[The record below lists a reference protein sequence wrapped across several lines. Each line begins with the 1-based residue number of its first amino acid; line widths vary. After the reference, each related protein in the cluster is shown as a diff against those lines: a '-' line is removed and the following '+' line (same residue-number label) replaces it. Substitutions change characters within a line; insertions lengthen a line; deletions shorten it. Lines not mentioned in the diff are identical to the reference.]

1 MAQKTAEKIGEGKQK
16 KVLSLVLCVA
26 MMLSVMVV
34 GAGAAFSDQSKIKNT
49 EAVDACTALNIIG
62 GYPDGS
68 FKPEGNI
75 TRAEVTKMICVA
87 LNGGKEPNLATNA
100 TPTFSD
106 VRTNANSAWAEKYIE
121 SCASQGIVSGV
132 GGGKFAPAGNV
143 TGTQLAKMLLVALGY
158 KSENEGFTGNAWATN
173 VNTIASAKGLYAGL
187 EKMDVSA
194 ALTRDSAARMIWNA
208 LQAYEVEYKT
218 SLIAG
223 PDGKLSTQIT
233 VQDKVVGST
242 NDKITL
248 LADKYDAWISV
259 GTLVSVDG
267 KTLKLDMEAEDIVV
281 SDYYKTI
288 LDTDGKTIIG
298 YYSQFSK
305 LDKDYSA
312 LIGQKVKV
320 VFKNGKT
327 NEVIGVYATGDNN
340 SYTVNASDVE
350 NDKGD
355 IKFNDKTYKVELNAS
370 KQLKTYVDGKEVT
383 GKTVDDL
390 VAMNKTANV
399 LTLIDTDDND
409 KIDTVYVKTIAL
421 EKVTYVSSK
430 EIIAGN
436 TSYKYEDNNIAK
448 DIAKDDYV
456 AISANLYDDC
466 KDVVKATKVSSTV
479 SGYKDCDNSNSVTAG
494 DKYMIDGTW
503 YYVTDNA
510 KMNSIQVGNKV
521 DAWVYNGVIAYAK
534 RTAGESGTVGDVCV
548 ISAIG
553 SNIEGKKVK
562 IVTFDGKESIVA
574 YDDENHSSDGYV
586 NPTQLKTGVAYEY
599 EIVKDEY
606 RFKQL
611 NDTPDWYGDYTATEI
626 DDSTGLAKTATVTA
640 DNNSKVEKVA
650 GTKVDDSA
658 KVILVTD
665 KGTIADI
672 DTKVINGKQLKS
684 MEVAASGAGKVNN
697 SGSVAAFTSKVDGI
711 TRVTYAVVMVNN
723 SIDSKFSTNDHY
735 GYITDT
741 AYLSSTGYIT
751 YKVWTGEK
759 EETVTEKKSNIED
772 RSEGTVI
779 GYTAIENGEIKDVDA
794 LGVGAR
800 DGITAAAVQGV
811 NDKQTKVSFDGTT
824 QYDIT
829 SDTVILYV
837 DTDKHEGQAGGSIV
851 EADKFGNTYF
861 NNVYYKLDGDDVELL
876 VVDVKNMLN
885 GEITMDA
892 PSAADLNIALKSGD
906 VTVANLPATATEK
919 VNVPAGKTLTVT
931 NAQNI
936 AALEAVT
943 GKAGAK
949 LVIKESS
956 NAYSSA
962 ASTKFFTAASIPVA
976 NGAKIPAGTYVWADS
991 DSTTEGNQFAWVKA

>member
-1 MAQKTAEKIGEGKQK
+1 
-16 KVLSLVLCVA
+16 

-87 LNGGKEPNLATNA
+87 LNGGKNPAVSTNT

-106 VRTNANSAWAEKYIE
+106 VRNNANAAWAEGYIE
-121 SCASQGIVSGV
+121 SCAAQGIVSGV
-132 GGGKFAPAGNV
+132 GGGKFAPNGNV
-143 TGTQLAKMLLVALGY
+143 TGVQLAKMLLVSLGY

-173 VNTIASAKGLYAGL
+173 VNVRAAQKGLYEGL
-187 EKMDVSA
+187 EAMDTNVA
-194 ALTRDSAARMIWNA
+194 ITRDNAARMVWNA

-218 SLIAG
+218 DLVA
-223 PDGKLSTQIT
+223 DKNGKLSTQVT
-233 VQDKVVGST
+233 VSDKVDG
-242 NDKITL
+242 NFKKITL
-248 LADKYDAWISV
+248 LRDKYDAWTNV
-259 GTLVSVDG
+259 GTLTNVS
-267 KTLKLDMEAEDIVV
+267 K
-281 SDYYKTI
+281 KTI
-288 LDTDGKTIIG
+288 KISMNSADRAASDLYDKNVNSEENQPLD
-298 YYSQFSK
+298 FSK
-305 LDKDYSA
+305 LDTDYSA
-312 LIGQKVKV
+312 LLGQKVKV
-320 VFKNGKT
+320 IFKNGKT
-327 NEVIGVYATGDNN
+327 NDVIGVYATGDNN

-355 IKFNDKTYKVELNAS
+355 IKFNDKTYKVELTSGA
-370 KQLKTYVDGKEVT
+370 LKTYIDGEVASAN
-383 GKTVDDL
+383 KTVANL
-390 VAMNKTANV
+390 VAMNNTANV
-399 LTLIDTDDND
+399 LTLIDTNDND

-479 SGYKDCDNSNSVTAG
+479 SGYKDCDNNNSVTAG

-586 NPTQLKTGVAYEY
+586 NPDELKTGVAYEY

-606 RFKQL
+606 RFKPL
-611 NDTPDWYGDYTATEI
+611 NNTPDWYGDYTATKI
-626 DDSTGLAKTATVTA
+626 NGSTNNATVNA
-640 DNNSKVEKVA
+640 DSNGKVEKVA

-658 KVILVTD
+658 KVILVTATGNTD
-665 KGTIADI
+665 DI

-684 MEVAASGAGKVNN
+684 MEVHASTEGKVNS

-711 TRVTYAVVMVNN
+711 TRVTYAVVMVNT

-751 YKVWTGEK
+751 YKVWTGAK
-759 EETVTEKKSNIED
+759 EETVTEKKSNID
-772 RSEGTVI
+772 NRSEGTVI

-824 QYDIT
+824 QHDIT

-885 GEITMDA
+885 GEITMNA
-892 PSAADLNIALKSGD
+892 TPSATELSDALAAGD
-906 VTVANLPATATEK
+906 VTVNALPSTGT
-919 VNVPAGKTLTVT
+919 VTVSAGKTLTVT
-931 NAQNI
+931 AAQTV
-936 AALEAVT
+936 AALNNIS
-943 GKAGAK
+943 GKNGAK
-949 LVIKESS
+949 LVLKVASS
-956 NAYSSA
+956 DQTSA
-962 ASTKFFTAASIPVA
+962 ASTKFYTAASTAVA
-976 NGAKIPAGTYVWADS
+976 SGANIPAGTYVS
-991 DSTTEGNQFAWVKA
+991 NGTQWVKQ

>member
-1 MAQKTAEKIGEGKQK
+1 
-16 KVLSLVLCVA
+16 

-87 LNGGKEPNLATNA
+87 LNGGKNPAVSTNT

-106 VRTNANSAWAEKYIE
+106 VRNNANAAWAEGYIE
-121 SCASQGIVSGV
+121 SCAAQGIVSGV
-132 GGGKFAPAGNV
+132 GGGKFAPNGNV
-143 TGTQLAKMLLVALGY
+143 TGVQLAKMLLVALGY

-173 VNTIASAKGLYAGL
+173 VNVRAAQKGLYEGL
-187 EKMDVSA
+187 EKMDSNA
-194 ALTRDSAARMIWNA
+194 AITRDNAARMVWNA

-218 SLIAG
+218 DLVA
-223 PDGKLSTQIT
+223 DKNGKLSTQVT
-233 VQDKVVGST
+233 VSDKVDG
-242 NDKITL
+242 NFKKITL
-248 LADKYDAWISV
+248 LRDKYDAWTNV
-259 GTLVSVDG
+259 GTLTNVS
-267 KTLKLDMEAEDIVV
+267 K
-281 SDYYKTI
+281 KTI
-288 LDTDGKTIIG
+288 KISMNSADCAASDLYNKNDARENQSLD
-298 YYSQFSK
+298 FSK
-305 LDKDYSA
+305 LDTDYSA
-312 LIGQKVKV
+312 LLGQKVKV
-320 VFKNGKT
+320 IFKNGKT
-327 NEVIGVYATGDNN
+327 NDVIGVYATGDNN

-355 IKFNDKTYKVELNAS
+355 IKFNDKTYKVELTSGA
-370 KQLKTYVDGKEVT
+370 LKTYIDGEVASAN
-383 GKTVDDL
+383 KTVANL
-390 VAMNKTANV
+390 VAMNNTANV
-399 LTLIDTDDND
+399 LTLIDTNDND

-479 SGYKDCDNSNSVTAG
+479 SGYKDCNNSNKADAG

-586 NPTQLKTGVAYEY
+586 DPADLKTGVAYEY

-606 RFKQL
+606 RFKPL
-611 NDTPDWYGDYTATEI
+611 NNTPDWYGDYTATKI
-626 DDSTGLAKTATVTA
+626 NSSTNTATVDA
-640 DNNSKVEKVA
+640 DRNGKVEKVA

-658 KVILVTD
+658 KVILVTATGNT
-665 KGTIADI
+665 KDI

-684 MEVAASGAGKVNN
+684 MEVHASDAGKVNS

-711 TRVTYAVVMVNN
+711 TRVTYAVVMVNT

-751 YKVWTGEK
+751 YKV
-759 EETVTEKKSNIED
+759 
-772 RSEGTVI
+772 
-779 GYTAIENGEIKDVDA
+779 
-794 LGVGAR
+794 
-800 DGITAAAVQGV
+800 
-811 NDKQTKVSFDGTT
+811 
-824 QYDIT
+824 
-829 SDTVILYV
+829 
-837 DTDKHEGQAGGSIV
+837 
-851 EADKFGNTYF
+851 
-861 NNVYYKLDGDDVELL
+861 
-876 VVDVKNMLN
+876 
-885 GEITMDA
+885 
-892 PSAADLNIALKSGD
+892 
-906 VTVANLPATATEK
+906 
-919 VNVPAGKTLTVT
+919 
-931 NAQNI
+931 
-936 AALEAVT
+936 
-943 GKAGAK
+943 
-949 LVIKESS
+949 
-956 NAYSSA
+956 
-962 ASTKFFTAASIPVA
+962 
-976 NGAKIPAGTYVWADS
+976 
-991 DSTTEGNQFAWVKA
+991 

>member
-1 MAQKTAEKIGEGKQK
+1 M
-16 KVLSLVLCVA
+16 
-26 MMLSVMVV
+26 
-34 GAGAAFSDQSKIKNT
+34 
-49 EAVDACTALNIIG
+49 
-62 GYPDGS
+62 
-68 FKPEGNI
+68 
-75 TRAEVTKMICVA
+75 
-87 LNGGKEPNLATNA
+87 
-100 TPTFSD
+100 
-106 VRTNANSAWAEKYIE
+106 NSADRA
-121 SCASQGIVSGV
+121 ASDLYD
-132 GGGKFAPAGNV
+132 K
-143 TGTQLAKMLLVALGY
+143 
-158 KSENEGFTGNAWATN
+158 N
-173 VNTIASAKGLYAGL
+173 VNS
-187 EKMDVSA
+187 EE
-194 ALTRDSAARMIWNA
+194 N
-208 LQAYEVEYKT
+208 Q
-218 SLIAG
+218 
-223 PDGKLSTQIT
+223 P
-233 VQDKVVGST
+233 
-242 NDKITL
+242 
-248 LADKYDAWISV
+248 
-259 GTLVSVDG
+259 
-267 KTLKLDMEAEDIVV
+267 LD
-281 SDYYKTI
+281 
-288 LDTDGKTIIG
+288 
-298 YYSQFSK
+298 FSK
-305 LDKDYSA
+305 LDTDYSA
-312 LIGQKVKV
+312 LLGQKVKV
-320 VFKNGKT
+320 IFKNGKT
-327 NEVIGVYATGDNN
+327 NDVIGVYATGDNN

-355 IKFNDKTYKVELNAS
+355 IKFNDKTYKVELTSGA
-370 KQLKTYVDGKEVT
+370 LKTYIDGEVASAN
-383 GKTVDDL
+383 KTVANL
-390 VAMNKTANV
+390 VAMNNTANV
-399 LTLIDTDDND
+399 LTLIDTNDND

-479 SGYKDCDNSNSVTAG
+479 SGYKDCNNSNKADAG

-586 NPTQLKTGVAYEY
+586 NPSQLKTGVAYEY

-606 RFKQL
+606 RFKPL
-611 NDTPDWYGDYTATEI
+611 NNTPDWYGDYTATKI
-626 DDSTGLAKTATVTA
+626 SSTGPVNTATVGA
-640 DNNSKVEKVA
+640 DSNGKVEKVA

-658 KVILVTD
+658 KVILVTAT
-665 KGTIADI
+665 GNTSDI

-684 MEVAASGAGKVNN
+684 MEVASTGAGKVNN

-751 YKVWTGEK
+751 YKVWTGAK

-794 LGVGAR
+794 LGVGTR

-824 QYDIT
+824 QHDIT

-885 GEITMDA
+885 GEITMAD
-892 PSAADLNIALKSGD
+892 PSAADLNTALQSGD

-931 NAQNI
+931 NAQTV
-936 AALEAVT
+936 AALDNISGAN
-943 GKAGAK
+943 GAK
-949 LVIKESS
+949 LVLNAASS
-956 NAYSSA
+956 DKTSA
-962 ASTKFFTAASIPVA
+962 VSTKFFTDTSTAVISGV
-976 NGAKIPAGTYVWADS
+976 NIPAGTYVS
-991 DSTTEGNQFAWVKA
+991 NGTKWVKQ

>member
-1 MAQKTAEKIGEGKQK
+1 MRRRLK

-87 LNGGKEPNLATNA
+87 LNGGKNPAVSTNT

-106 VRTNANSAWAEKYIE
+106 VRNNANAAWAEGYIE
-121 SCASQGIVSGV
+121 SCAAQGIVSGV
-132 GGGKFAPAGNV
+132 GGGKFAPNGNV
-143 TGTQLAKMLLVALGY
+143 TGVQLAKMLLVSLGY

-173 VNTIASAKGLYAGL
+173 VNVRAAQKGLYDGL
-187 EKMDVSA
+187 EKMDTNA
-194 ALTRDSAARMIWNA
+194 AITRDNAAQMVWNA

-218 SLIAG
+218 NLVAG
-223 PDGKLSTQIT
+223 ADGKLSTQVT
-233 VQDKVVGST
+233 VQDKVVGSN

-248 LADKYDAWISV
+248 LRDKYDAWVSV
-259 GTLVSVDG
+259 GTLISIDG
-267 KTLKLDMEAEDIVV
+267 KNLQISMTSTDAAASDYSVTKNNGTSYENLTFTKLD
-281 SDYYKTI
+281 
-288 LDTDGKTIIG
+288 
-298 YYSQFSK
+298 Q
-305 LDKDYSA
+305 DYSA
-312 LIGQKVKV
+312 LLGQKIKV

-327 NEVIGVYATGDNN
+327 NDVIGVYATGDNN
-340 SYTVNASDVE
+340 SYTVNASDIE

-355 IKFNDKTYKVELNAS
+355 IKFNDKTYKVELTSGA
-370 KQLKTYVDGKEVT
+370 LKTYIDGQAASAN
-383 GKTVDDL
+383 KTVANL
-390 VAMNKTANV
+390 VAMNNTANV

-586 NPTQLKTGVAYEY
+586 NPSQLKTGVAYEY

-611 NDTPDWYGDYTATEI
+611 NDTADWYGDYTATKI
-626 DDSTGLAKTATVTA
+626 DKGTGLANTATVDA
-640 DNNSKVEKVA
+640 DRNGKVEKVA

-658 KVILVTD
+658 KVILVTG
-665 KGTIADI
+665 KNSNGDI

-684 MEVAASGAGKVNN
+684 MEVASTGAGKVNN

-759 EETVTEKKSNIED
+759 EETVTEKKSNID
-772 RSEGTVI
+772 NRSEGTVI

-794 LGVGAR
+794 LGVGTR

-824 QYDIT
+824 QHDIT

-885 GEITMDA
+885 GEITMAA
-892 PSAADLNIALKSGD
+892 PSGADLTTALQSGD
-906 VTVANLPATATEK
+906 VTVATLPASD
-919 VNVPAGKTLTVT
+919 VSIPADKTLTVT
-931 NAQNI
+931 GEVTDAQVNAI
-936 AALEAVT
+936 TAA
-943 GKAGAK
+943 KGAK
-949 LVIKESS
+949 LVLK
-956 NAYSSA
+956 AVK
-962 ASTKFFTAASIPVA
+962 STNSTYKT
-976 NGAKIPAGTYVWADS
+976 AGTYTYNGTTWA
-991 DSTTEGNQFAWVKA
+991 K